1 MQSKNENQ
9 TVSASGIRHPESG
22 IQTPA
27 SRNYLFDKPRNV
39 KVLLGCFYV
48 SLLVLLIVEL
58 FVHKHPHFAW
68 EEWPEFYAVYGF
80 VACVV
85 LVVAA
90 KYILRPLVKRRENYY
105 D

>member
-1 MQSKNENQ
+1 MQNKNEIYDLKNPK
-9 TVSASGIRHPESG
+9 SK
-22 IQTPA
+22 IQNPK
-27 SRNYLFDKPRNV
+27 SRSCLFDKPRNV
-39 KVLLGCFYV
+39 KILLGCFYT

-68 EEWPEFYAVYGF
+68 EAWPEFYAVYGF

-90 KYILRPLVKRRENYY
+90 KYILRPLVKRREDYY